1 MYHILRLRSFK
12 SFCPKKAYAI
22 IKYYKHQTPLKLHKA
37 SAPELSGTLPSTCT
51 RTLRNLTGYVHRN
64 PPEPH
69 QVLVPLSGTLPS
81 ICTRYLKSHQVSAPK
96 PSRTSPGICTWN
108 PPEPQQV
115 SAPEPSRTSPGICT
129 GTPEPQQVSAPK
141 SSRTSLGI
149 CTRTLWSLNLTTY
162 LRRNLPKPHQVPAPE
177 LSGTLTNP
185 PEPHR
190 LSARNHPELHQP
202 EPSGRTS
209 PGICTG
215 TLRNLT
221 RTLRNL
227 TRYLHREPS
236 RTAAPEPRE
245 PSGTLPGTWC

>member
-1 MYHILRLRSFK
+1 M
-12 SFCPKKAYAI
+12 
-22 IKYYKHQTPLKLHKA
+22 
-37 SAPELSGTLPSTCT
+37 CT
-51 RTLRNLTGYVHRN
+51 ETLRNLTRYSYLFLEPYRVSAPGIWSLTRYLHRN
-64 PPEPH
+64 PTEPH
-69 QVLVPLSGTLPS
+69 QLS
-81 ICTRYLKSHQVSAPK
+81 A
-96 PSRTSPGICTWN
+96 
-108 PPEPQQV
+108 
-115 SAPEPSRTSPGICT
+115 
-129 GTPEPQQVSAPK
+129 QQVSAPK

-177 LSGTLTNP
+177 LSGTLRNP

-190 LSARNHPELHQP
+190 LSARNHQELHQLSAP

-227 TRYLHREPS
+227 APGTLQNRCTGTLENPPEPCPEPGVE
-236 RTAAPEPRE
+236 AAPDLTRANL
-245 PSGTLPGTWC
+245 G

>member
-1 MYHILRLRSFK
+1 MHSAWSNHLCIDFFYAAPCPPSCKVNLQVYECILYCVQGLLPNK
-12 SFCPKKAYAI
+12 NAYAI
-22 IKYYKHQTPLKLHKA
+22 KKHRNPLELHKA

-129 GTPEPQQVSAPK
+129 GT
-141 SSRTSLGI
+141 
-149 CTRTLWSLNLTTY
+149 
-162 LRRNLPKPHQVPAPE
+162 
-177 LSGTLTNP
+177 
-185 PEPHR
+185 
-190 LSARNHPELHQP
+190 
-202 EPSGRTS
+202 
-209 PGICTG
+209 
-215 TLRNLT
+215 
-221 RTLRNL
+221 LRNL
-227 TRYLHREPS
+227 TRYLHRNPPEPHQVPQQVS
-236 RTAAPEPRE
+236 APEPLRNLARNLVE
-245 PSGTLPGTWC
+245 AAPDRTRANLS